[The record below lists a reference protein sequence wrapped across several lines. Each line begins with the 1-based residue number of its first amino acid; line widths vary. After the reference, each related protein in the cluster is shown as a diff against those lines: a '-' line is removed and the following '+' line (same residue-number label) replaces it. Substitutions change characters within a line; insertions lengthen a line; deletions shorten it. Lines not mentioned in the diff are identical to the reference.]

1 MKKLIFSK
9 FSKFIYGGV
18 MSYALRLGIT
28 AFLTELFGVW
38 YFLSYI
44 VALVCAVVVNFFYN
58 VHITFKVKKN
68 KKMFARYVVF
78 FFIFMFVDAALVKIF
93 TDLVGIYYLVS
104 IIITTTILFI
114 AKFFV
119 YQKWCFLY
127 E

>member
-1 MKKLIFSK
+1 
-9 FSKFIYGGV
+9 
-18 MSYALRLGIT
+18 MSYVLRLGIT
-28 AFLTELFGVW
+28 AFLTEMLGVW

-44 VALVCAVVVNFFYN
+44 IALSCAVVVNFFYN

-68 KKMFARYVVF
+68 KNMFGRYVVF
-78 FFIFMFVDAALVKIF
+78 FFMFMLLDASFVKIF
-93 TDLVGIYYLVS
+93 TDVAGIYYLFS

-119 YQKWCFLY
+119 YKKWCFLY